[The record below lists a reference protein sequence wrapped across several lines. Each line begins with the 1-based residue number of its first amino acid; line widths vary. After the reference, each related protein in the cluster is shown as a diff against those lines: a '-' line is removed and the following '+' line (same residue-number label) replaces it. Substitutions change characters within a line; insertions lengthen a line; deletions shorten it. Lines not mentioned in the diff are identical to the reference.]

1 MFNDRDLKKPA
12 MPELTLLD
20 EAINSLDDAEYKV
33 IKCGDNVFIRLALK
47 AIKKARKELKRSRK

>member
-1 MFNDRDLKKPA
+1 MFNDKDLKKPT
-12 MPELTLLD
+12 MPKPTLLD

-47 AIKKARKELKRSRK
+47 AIKKARKELKRSGK